1 MAAKRSNL
9 QSFLDSITPSVESYF
24 LFKSPS
30 NYGSSIWHR
39 WGEENFVE
47 YFTLYDLWESLYEW
61 SVSSSQSGM
70 YWNGNEYYNRELL
83 SQSSSTL
90 SIDSMF
96 GKMDLGDAK
105 KNLGNKYFE
114 YFEMSSPYIRMPLVD
129 KVRELAQN
137 FPSLES
143 LNSMELSPASWM
155 SIFWQPIYTIPAQLD
170 KENCGACFLTY
181 HSLSS
186 SFQDDI
192 HETLKVKPKVSD
204 NTSKEVMT
212 SQNKVKQNDKIM
224 TISLPPFGLASLK
237 ANEALWNNPE
247 TGDNALAESLCSA
260 AGSWLQQ
267 VQAHHH
273 DYNFFISQRKN

>member
-61 SVSSSQSGM
+61 SVYGVGADIM
-70 YWNGNEYYNRELL
+70 LPNGQTVTQYFVPYLSAIQVYTNE
-83 SQSSSTL
+83 T
-90 SIDSMF
+90 F
-96 GKMDLGDAK
+96 
-105 KNLGNKYFE
+105 
-114 YFEMSSPYIRMPLVD
+114 
-129 KVRELAQN
+129 LAT
-137 FPSLES
+137 SR
-143 LNSMELSPASWM
+143 
-155 SIFWQPIYTIPAQLD
+155 QPIYTIPAQLD

-186 SFQDDI
+186 SFQGDI

-204 NTSKEVMT
+204 NTSKEVMM
-212 SQNKVKQNDKIM
+212 SHNKVKQNNKIM

>member
-61 SVSSSQSGM
+61 SVYGVGADIMLPNGQTVTQYFVPYLSAIQVYTNETFLATSRLCMYILMLLHFNVVLGM
-70 YWNGNEYYNRELL
+70 QG
-83 SQSSSTL
+83 
-90 SIDSMF
+90 F
-96 GKMDLGDAK
+96 GAK
-105 KNLGNKYFE
+105 QA
-114 YFEMSSPYIRMPLVD
+114 VW
-129 KVRELAQN
+129 
-137 FPSLES
+137 FP
-143 LNSMELSPASWM
+143 
-155 SIFWQPIYTIPAQLD
+155 WQPIYTIPAQLD

-186 SFQDDI
+186 SFQGDI

-204 NTSKEVMT
+204 NTSKEVMM
-212 SQNKVKQNDKIM
+212 SHNKVKQNNKIM